1 MPELGVRSI
10 KQFIQKIDWKLLL
23 FLILFL
29 NVKIVVK
36 LAAIILIYLLRW
48 NFRFGIKVRD
58 SRLPLFYII
67 VIVIAAI
74 NYTSLASRAP
84 ANYAI
89 VFISGIG
96 FWCLSILA
104 MHQMKLSV
112 EANATI
118 TLHNTLLVFF
128 IINII
133 ASLVNV
139 TSIIAEIHTVNPY
152 LYQGQYQKY
161 FINTGDYIK
170 GITFDTSTTN
180 AIINA
185 FGVAYFLVRKNVGM
199 TLACMAVLLLTA
211 SNFTNIILLM
221 VLTFLFIFKSSSNQ
235 RSVILI
241 CFAMLVVFLSKVS
254 PQNDQYVMES
264 FKNFISPNH
273 VSAMVLN
280 SKPVT
285 LQEKPDNQ
293 LTPEERKKKIALL
306 FLDSLDRISVQKN
319 GIKTKGNSSLIAS
332 MEDKVIIPEP
342 SIHTPPFQSKKDTT
356 PFQWKLLNFI
366 SSHKSQLNLSTSAK
380 EPKLPGKAIAAK
392 EAFTYLQKNPR
403 EIIAGTGIGNFSSK
417 LAFRATALNIE
428 GSYLER
434 YKYVS
439 SSFLQNHFDVYL
451 YYFTRH
457 SGSHSLTNTP
467 NSVYIQLLTE
477 YGLLGIMA
485 FFITYVGFF
494 LQDYKKLTYGILLLF
509 IMLSAFAIDY
519 WFEQLSIAVLFELM
533 IFLNIKENRSTANA

>member
-48 NFRFGIKVRD
+48 NFRFGIKVQD
-58 SRLPLFYII
+58 SRLPLFYIT

-74 NYTSLASRAP
+74 TYISLLSHAP

-89 VFISGIG
+89 VFIIGIG

-104 MHQMKLSV
+104 MHQMKLAV
-112 EANATI
+112 EENATI

-152 LYQGQYQKY
+152 RYQGQYQKY

-533 IFLNIKENRSTANA
+533 IFLNIKENHSTANA